1 MTSTENHTMDLR
13 RVRTDRSTGK
23 LREMTDDELIEH
35 ALSWAA
41 DMLLARDEM
50 NAAVHTTHVRLSPIT
65 QIVTDARDIARSRLA
80 KL

>member
-13 RVRTDRSTGK
+13 RVRTDRSSGK

-41 DMLLARDEM
+41 DMLTARDEM
-50 NAAVHTTHVRLSPIT
+50 NAAVHMMHVRLSPIT
-65 QIVTDARDIARSRLA
+65 EIVAVARDVAKSRLA